1 MFKFRLENKINMW
14 IDADTGN
21 LHIETGDEVIIV
33 DLATSA
39 ELLGMLRQKQ
49 AIVQERINKRNFWKN
64 LF

>member
-1 MFKFRLENKINMW
+1 MLKFRLENKINMW
-14 IDADTGN
+14 INAENGN
-21 LHIETGDEVIIV
+21 LHIETGDEIVVV

-49 AIVQERINKRNFWKN
+49 AVVEERLKRNNFWKK